1 MAVSWNAFST
11 LCGISHCLIMCAGH
25 PTIRLPLLASF
36 FTLYFLILIIK
47 KEKWLTQNSLGDCI
61 CFWNWR
67 KNMLILVSLKSTIGL
82 TTVFSLLLT
91 EADFRCPGPICC
103 DGQTIVFLQHFF
115 STFHHP
121 FIVDTNSF
129 QTRSHPRAYVFA
141 KELFISDF
149 ISQNLHWTCFMCCF
163 YTGENPSIMH
173 LRPGLGARAVCPLCR
188 RLSPMSSSEFYVV
201 ATAVFRTFT
210 RGH

>member
-1 MAVSWNAFST
+1 MRNGSIMECLFYAVRNISLLNYVRRASNYTTAFVGM
-11 LCGISHCLIMCAGH
+11 L
-25 PTIRLPLLASF
+25 

-47 KEKWLTQNSLGDCI
+47 KEEWLTQNSLGGCI

-82 TTVFSLLLT
+82 TTVFSILLT

-129 QTRSHPRAYVFA
+129 QTRSHPRAYVFV
-141 KELFISDF
+141 KRVVYFRFYQPEFTL
-149 ISQNLHWTCFMCCF
+149 NLLYVLLLYW
-163 YTGENPSIMH
+163 GEP
-173 LRPGLGARAVCPLCR
+173 
-188 RLSPMSSSEFYVV
+188 
-201 ATAVFRTFT
+201 
-210 RGH
+210 